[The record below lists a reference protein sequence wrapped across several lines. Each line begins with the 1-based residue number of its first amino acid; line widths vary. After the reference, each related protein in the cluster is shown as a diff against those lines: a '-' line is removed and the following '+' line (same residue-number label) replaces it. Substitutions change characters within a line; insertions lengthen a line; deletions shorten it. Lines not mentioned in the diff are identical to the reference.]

1 MALVAPRWRGTHMAG
16 VSKTL
21 TALLAL
27 VALLLMPLGM
37 SGMAAAASPASL
49 ALSAGHCDGHD
60 SEKGAVPAKAEQ
72 HCATCMAVP
81 AADAPQATPGLVPE
95 APRSMTSARPFP
107 GLEPEVITPPPKR
120 V

>member
-1 MALVAPRWRGTHMAG
+1 MAG

-37 SGMAAAASPASL
+37 SGMAAASPASP

-81 AADAPQATPGLVPE
+81 AADAAQAAPGLVPDG
-95 APRSMTSARPFP
+95 PRSMTPARPFP
-107 GLEPEVITPPPKR
+107 GLDPEVSTPPPRR